1 MKNAHFFDFETIVEV
16 NSQCWIVDKTMPSIP
31 ILKISQSDFNLI
43 KSGIYKSQGNSLNF
57 NGRNYWFSKEIM
69 ELIKIKAK
77 NYKADISNLSF
88 SMQEFLNKDLI
99 ENLEYDIKLDNILHL
114 KNTDDDI
121 YIICSRNTKKN
132 YELIISK
139 IEEKLQDNGLKIK
152 KYYYISETFY
162 NRDHDDISHKK
173 VRLLLQYLV
182 GLKTDGDK
190 FTEQELDKYDN
201 VYYYDDEE
209 HVINFA
215 INCNKLLMNLL
226 SHTESIIK
234 EIIKKDLKDEE
245 KTLIVNYV
253 TNNRMNRFVTTEVK
267 IETSNL
273 IKTFE
278 NFKYSKY
285 VKLYEQVEDE
295 YIKKYKLFEMDINYP
310 VSKFDV
316 KDIQSEV
323 TFAFADI
330 SDLGYMAQIRPDGKK
345 DEVGTGAYITILK
358 RTGFGSYSEV
368 KETLLFAI
376 PYLEEKYKMKFKFLE
391 FNSNNGNSIFNNPE
405 YIEDREF
412 FILFLRFE

>member
-1 MKNAHFFDFETIVEV
+1 MKSAHFFDFETIVEV
-16 NSQCWIVDKTMPSIP
+16 NSQCWVVDKTMPSIP

-57 NGRNYWFSKEIM
+57 NGRNYWVSKEIM

-139 IEEKLQDNGLKIK
+139 IEEKLQDSGLKIK

-182 GLKTDGDK
+182 GLKTDDDK

-226 SHTESIIK
+226 SHTESTIK
-234 EIIKKDLKDEE
+234 DTIKKDLKVEE
-245 KTLIVNYV
+245 KKLIVNYV

-267 IETSNL
+267 LNTSNL
-273 IKTFE
+273 IKKFE
-278 NFKYSKY
+278 NFRN
-285 VKLYEQVEDE
+285 D
-295 YIKKYKLFEMDINYP
+295 LF
-310 VSKFDV
+310 
-316 KDIQSEV
+316 
-323 TFAFADI
+323 
-330 SDLGYMAQIRPDGKK
+330 
-345 DEVGTGAYITILK
+345 K
-358 RTGFGSYSEV
+358 R
-368 KETLLFAI
+368 I
-376 PYLEEKYKMKFKFLE
+376 
-391 FNSNNGNSIFNNPE
+391 
-405 YIEDREF
+405 
-412 FILFLRFE
+412 